1 MKEKI
6 KKQNK
11 HSLHTFF
18 SRSLRHLSSVCWA
31 GSNTKSLI
39 CQSPTS
45 AGTGATAGHWEHWST
60 AVHRVCVCVCVCFK
74 AVEVVF
80 SINVMLYVLF
90 KKILDVHERK
100 WNSLLLYL
108 PSCCVCVSVSCCCWR
123 CWFCVTFAGLCPDW
137 ETWDPVKPV
146 ENATEAMQLADE
158 WLGIPQVRFPPSDA
172 ASFFHFHFRNWPRQ
186 IWRNHVKQSKC

>member
-11 HSLHTFF
+11 HSLRKFF

-74 AVEVVF
+74 TVEVVF

-90 KKILDVHERK
+90 KNPWCTWEKVELIIAV
-100 WNSLLLYL
+100 SSQLL
-108 PSCCVCVSVSCCCWR
+108 CVCVCKLLLLTVLVLCDIRRPVSRLGDLGSGETSGECHWSHAAGWR
-123 CWFCVTFAGLCPDW
+123 VAGHP
-137 ETWDPVKPV
+137 
-146 ENATEAMQLADE
+146 A
-158 WLGIPQVRFPPSDA
+158 G
-172 ASFFHFHFRNWPRQ
+172 
-186 IWRNHVKQSKC
+186 